1 VPLYEYECQAC
12 KHRFE
17 RIQQFSDPLVKKCPK
32 CGKKRVKKLLSSPA
46 IRFKGSGFYITDYQ
60 RKGTGTSLPDHS
72 ESDKTKDTADKVQDK
87 GQDKVQDKGPDKGQ
101 DKGQGQDKSEKAPK
115 AKSGKKD

>member
-17 RIQQFSDPLVKKCPK
+17 RIQQYSDPIVKKCPK

-46 IRFKGSGFYITDYQ
+46 IQFKGSGFYITDYQ
-60 RKGTGTSLPDHS
+60 RKGTGASLPDHS
-72 ESDKTKDTADKVQDK
+72 ESGKTKDTADKAQ
-87 GQDKVQDKGPDKGQ
+87 DKGQ
-101 DKGQGQDKSEKAPK
+101 DKGQEKGQEKGQDKSDKAPK
-115 AKSGKKD
+115 GKSGKKD